1 MINPSLLYWCYN
13 SKFLVILVFTWNN
26 IGPRTLFT
34 LMKKSSLIFFF
45 NFTFD
50 KIVLNKSVNLSLSS
64 SFHQKIN
71 IHVILNQ
78 KKIFKLILISTN
90 KKIFWKALTYLKGR
104 NSCKFSIKHFI
115 LVLYNVRSAWINCKL
130 WHTL

>member
-1 MINPSLLYWCYN
+1 MLYWYYN

-26 IGPRTLFT
+26 IGQEPSLH
-34 LMKKSSLIFFF
+34 LWKKSSLIFFLILPSIKSYWTKVWIWVYLAH
-45 NFTFD
+45 FTKELIFY
-50 KIVLNKSVNLSLSS
+50 
-64 SFHQKIN
+64 
-71 IHVILNQ
+71 VILNQ

-115 LVLYNVRSAWINCKL
+115 LVLYNVQSAWINYKL

>member
-1 MINPSLLYWCYN
+1 
-13 SKFLVILVFTWNN
+13 
-26 IGPRTLFT
+26 
-34 LMKKSSLIFFF
+34 MKKIFSYFFFF

-50 KIVLNKSVNLSLSS
+50 KIVYNKCVNLSLFS
-64 SFHQKIN
+64 SFHQRIN

-78 KKIFKLILISTN
+78 KKIFILTLISTN

-115 LVLYNVRSAWINCKL
+115 LVLYNVQSAWINYKL

>member
-1 MINPSLLYWCYN
+1 MLYWCYN

-34 LMKKSSLIFFF
+34 LMKKSSLIFFLILPSIKSYWTKVWIWVYLAH
-45 NFTFD
+45 FTKELIFY
-50 KIVLNKSVNLSLSS
+50 
-64 SFHQKIN
+64 
-71 IHVILNQ
+71 VILNQ
-78 KKIFKLILISTN
+78 KKIFILTLISTN

>member
-1 MINPSLLYWCYN
+1 MLYWYYN

-34 LMKKSSLIFFF
+34 LMKKSFLIIFLILPSIKSYWTKVLIWVYLAHFTKELIFY
-45 NFTFD
+45 
-50 KIVLNKSVNLSLSS
+50 
-64 SFHQKIN
+64 
-71 IHVILNQ
+71 VILNQ

-115 LVLYNVRSAWINCKL
+115 LVLYNVQSAWINYKL